1 MSFLQAYW
9 LILLWL
15 TLLLAARAW
24 LARSAQHDA
33 PRIALAREICLFL
46 AAYLVYFC
54 VRGLAKDRVELAHL
68 HAQTL
73 LGFER
78 QRGIAWE
85 AGVQRATL
93 RADLLVDLANW
104 IYIWLFWPLLAV
116 VLVWLF
122 QRHRPQYTLYRNAIL
137 ISGALGLT
145 LFLTYPVAP
154 PRFLDGE
161 GFIDTV
167 GNRSV
172 SYQLLL
178 PHALANLYA
187 AMPSLH
193 AGWVLIAGLSVA
205 LNADRRSWRVVGLL
219 LPVAM
224 FLSIVATANH
234 YVVDG
239 LVGWLVAGLALG
251 AARVIAQPSA
261 PMTWLR
267 MRLRLKTEQE
277 HISSSALSG

>member
-1 MSFLQAYW
+1 
-9 LILLWL
+9 
-15 TLLLAARAW
+15 
-24 LARSAQHDA
+24 
-33 PRIALAREICLFL
+33 
-46 AAYLVYFC
+46 
-54 VRGLAKDRVELAHL
+54 
-68 HAQTL
+68 
-73 LGFER
+73 
-78 QRGIAWE
+78 
-85 AGVQRATL
+85 
-93 RADLLVDLANW
+93 
-104 IYIWLFWPLLAV
+104 V

-122 QRHRPQYTLYRNAIL
+122 RRHRPQYTLYRNAIL
-137 ISGALGLT
+137 ISGALGLA

-154 PRFLDGE
+154 PRFLAGE
-161 GFIDTV
+161 GFIDND

-172 SYQLLL
+172 SSQLLL

-193 AGWVLIAGLSVA
+193 AGWVLIAGVSVA
-205 LNADRRSWRVVGLL
+205 LNADRRGWRLVGLL

-234 YVVDG
+234 YVLDG

-261 PMTWLR
+261 PLAWLR
-267 MRLRLKTEQE
+267 MRLRLKSEQE